1 MEEALRVTSNET
13 LKRIT
18 ESLAAAA
25 KSATDLPAVAKDV
38 DVAAAEVKPDLG
50 SDNATS
56 EAAAAAKRR
65 KSGDDRSTSSAGNR
79 SSPLAP
85 SSPKDSSSSVKE
97 SDGGG
102 AGGGSEGAGNGN
114 SSPNA
119 RGTFY
124 PAQCFHRDTR
134 MPHLHVP
141 T

>member
-1 MEEALRVTSNET
+1 MRVTSAET

-25 KSATDLPAVAKDV
+25 KTASDLPPVSKDA
-38 DVAAAEVKPDLG
+38 DVASAEAKSDLG
-50 SDNATS
+50 SDKAAS
-56 EAAAAAKRR
+56 EAAAAAAKRR

-85 SSPKDSSSSVKE
+85 SSPKDSSSSVRE

-102 AGGGSEGAGNGN
+102 GGGGSEGGGNGN

-119 RGTFY
+119 RGTY
-124 PAQCFHRDTR
+124 QSLPSDTINN
-134 MPHLHVP
+134 L
-141 T
+141 TQ